1 MRALEFKSKI
11 KNNQIKIPARIQ
23 TALKS
28 NQDKDIRV
36 IVFVD
41 DSEIYDNLLFKNT
54 SSSQF
59 FQGYSESDSIY
70 DNY

>member
-1 MRALEFKSKI
+1 MKALEFKSRI
-11 KNNQIKIPARIQ
+11 KNNQIKIPTRIQ
-23 TALKS
+23 TELEL

-41 DSEIYDNLLFKNT
+41 DSEVYDNVHFKET

-59 FQGYSESDSIY
+59 FKGYAESDSIY